1 MNIIKYTKNKT
12 RILNTIRKNS
22 NAIIMTKNEDIF
34 NILKQNMKPIKTSE
48 VDIHLSK
55 EIIYDILLRKKVN
68 YFIYNDNNYKMD
80 NILYTKLIIIK

>member
-22 NAIIMTKNEDIF
+22 NAVIMTSDKDIF

-55 EIIYDILLRKKVN
+55 DIIHDILLRKQVN

-80 NILYTKLIIIK
+80 NILFNKLILI

>member
-1 MNIIKYTKNKT
+1 MNIIKYAKNKS
-12 RILNTIRKNS
+12 RVLNAIRKNS
-22 NAIIMTKNEDIF
+22 NAVIMTSDKDIF

-55 EIIYDILLRKKVN
+55 DIIHDILLRKQVN

-80 NILYTKLIIIK
+80 NILFNKLILI

>member
-12 RILNTIRKNS
+12 KVLNAIRKNS

-34 NILKQNMKPIKTSE
+34 NILKKNMKPIKTSE
-48 VDIHLSK
+48 VEIHLSK

-80 NILYTKLIIIK
+80 YILYTKLIII

>member
-12 RILNTIRKNS
+12 KVLNAIRKNS
-22 NAIIMTKNEDIF
+22 NDIIMTSDKDIF

-55 EIIYDILLRKKVN
+55 DIIHDIL
-68 YFIYNDNNYKMD
+68 Y
-80 NILYTKLIIIK
+80 

>member
-22 NAIIMTKNEDIF
+22 NAIIMTSDKDIF

-55 EIIYDILLRKKVN
+55 DIIHDILLRKQVN

-80 NILYTKLIIIK
+80 NILFNKLILI